1 MKKKT
6 KTIRKGLSI
15 FLVLLIVTQIL
26 PLQVLAENITDAI
39 AHKEFIEDVVNNP
52 TSVEDDSNAEI
63 LYEVEEKRDE
73 YTKVYKKSDG
83 SYTAVMTEE
92 PLHYLYN
99 GEWEEINNS
108 MSLNGNLYTNLDNLF
123 NVELPETIDSNE
135 NLTVEKDGYELSFS
149 VDEIEESSA
158 TVENNVVVSDTNIAV
173 ADEAISQTQSSVTY
187 NDVAENTDLQ
197 YIVTPNSIKENI
209 IVSNKESVKDTYTFT
224 FETNGLNAEKLDDG
238 SVVFKD
244 ENDEIKF
251 RIPRPIMTDS
261 SLAFSYD
268 IGVTLIEDENG
279 TVALEYSPSS
289 EWINDSDRT
298 YPITIDPAI
307 MVENSDV
314 SWVED
319 TWVAF
324 DSSNSNIQNANGYN
338 DCIAVL
344 ANQTATDDSGN
355 IVGVHSEIYTKFNI
369 NALKSL
375 GDDIVFTEVQ
385 YLFVG
390 ATADG
395 KALAKEIK
403 EYPTTENEVINLS
416 NVTYNT
422 KPTLYDEVIDYYTSP
437 YSLKNGGSTDFS
449 YIHFNITKQLNKWY
463 AGDVNNGFAVV
474 AGNEE
479 YTGLFVLNGVSASSS
494 DTNTYTTSIVLDYV
508 DMGGYNENLNYHTQS
523 AGRAGTGY
531 VNDFT
536 QQLSVIRDDVVI
548 DEKIPLAIGM
558 TYNSVAFEKIKS
570 LNYNNMLAYGNNWL
584 PNFLRAYLAYDEDKF
599 TYYTDTGSTIDFI
612 RSTDNLGNI
621 TFTESYSNEHENHDY
636 SVEYYP
642 PSNGNDSYYTVIRPD
657 GLVER
662 FNNNGL
668 LVSLSNPNSTE
679 EAILVSYDSKLRIDN
694 MVIGSAYKAE
704 YKYDN
709 DNLLSEIEIKSVTSP
724 LAEPYKITYTYDN
737 SNNLIGVKSYNGELF
752 EYSYDNNNNMTSMTY
767 VKKYRVEYE
776 YDTNGKIKKVTE
788 QEYNETDYVV
798 GNKITYDRLSSTQIK
813 ITNGNKC
820 EIYQFSNKGSLMY
833 KLDGAQT
840 IHSTLSSE
848 SNLVKNGGFQNG
860 LQEWTTT
867 NVSQTTQSTINE
879 ETVFAVEF
887 PGGTDEENVIYQT
900 ISIDGKKNDTIAV
913 AGWLKGCFV
922 NSSTNNSTLNNIIME
937 SNDLKVLNFTN
948 DRYAQIEVAYQYKIT
963 EDNQEKFIDERVV
976 IPFPENISDWQYTSG
991 GFTLKGDC
999 ETITLFIRYS
1009 KNANKAYFS
1018 NIELIKNDGYELKY
1032 NDGQLSGM
1040 SLGLRD
1046 VISYT
1051 YNTEGYVTSVTYND
1065 SDNKKTVIKI
1075 EYQNNS
1081 KPTQIKKNGK
1091 TKYTFSYTNGVNSSI
1106 LSADNRIIRYA
1117 DDFGN
1122 LSSFTNSYFYS
1133 IKNGNGNPVEM
1144 FDGKEYKTKL
1154 YDVDYDVYGTSVEK
1168 SEVFVENNKA
1178 ISINS
1183 TQDWYGR
1190 RSSNIISTKND
1201 LVKVESTFGYDE
1213 ENTEFDTLNQ
1223 VKIYSNKIHSENEEE
1238 IFPNSESFFYEYDEN
1253 GNIIKEYDYIS
1264 ENSMELRYSY
1274 SYDSDNRLIRY
1285 DDSVS
1290 NPRRSYSFEY
1300 DNNGNLASK
1309 STYEY
1314 TQPGN
1319 ALDELL
1325 STEFYNTIPT
1335 LLDDATLTWNGQQ
1348 LESYEISDDNNITT
1362 RVEYCYDENG
1372 LMTEKKVYVDNV
1384 LNETYCYTWT
1394 YGKLANQVY
1403 IKEGTQ
1409 QTKHTIKYI
1418 YDSFNSVQ
1426 GFILDHT
1433 ETFLFLKNLFGDI
1446 IGLVDNAGNIVVSYE
1461 YTPWGVPTI
1470 TCDNIEISSEDILKM
1485 LPLSYRSCCYD
1496 YYSGLYYV
1504 EGRYYNPKV
1513 GNFINSSGT
1522 GNSGWSEIPSNYSL
1536 FSYWENHP
1544 LWYVDSDIRETLNTN
1559 SIANYLHNK
1568 QVTNNLTG
1576 YFESNN
1582 GFIFNQRANEMHQYR
1597 FGFNHVGN
1605 VGCGLVATYNTLLLL
1620 DNQTDSHNIIPM
1632 YFHDV
1637 IREYEQIGLFAYNMG
1652 VHPFA
1657 TAQFFI
1663 KKNYDVNIIFSDFDD
1678 IVDDENIE
1686 NIVNIMHYTHRYG
1699 THYVAIEYENPKFK
1713 GYNAFCNKATF
1724 DEFDSIATLYDKEKD
1739 NTYQGKILISISK

>member
-6 KTIRKGLSI
+6 KTMCKALSV
-15 FLVLLIVTQIL
+15 FLAFLIVVQIL
-26 PLQVLAENITDAI
+26 PLQVLAESVTDAI
-39 AHKEFIEDVVNNP
+39 AHKEFIEDVLNNP
-52 TSVEDDSNAEI
+52 TSEDNVSDAEI

-73 YTKVYKKSDG
+73 HTKVYKKSDG
-83 SYTAVMTEE
+83 TYTAVKTVE
-92 PLHYLYN
+92 PLHYLKDDV
-99 GEWEEINNS
+99 WEEINNS
-108 MSLNGNLYTNLDNLF
+108 MSLNGSLYTNLDNLF

-149 VDEIEESSA
+149 VDNIEESSA
-158 TVENNVVVSDTNIAV
+158 IVENDIVVSDTNITV
-173 ADEAISQTQSSVTY
+173 ADEAIAQTQSSVTY

-324 DSSNSNIQNANGYN
+324 DSSDSDIQNGNGYN
-338 DCIAVL
+338 DCLAIL
-344 ANQTATDDSGN
+344 ANRTTTDNDGN
-355 IVGVHSEIYTKFNI
+355 PQQFNSEIYTKFNI
-369 NALKSL
+369 DVLKSL
-375 GDDIVFTEVQ
+375 GNNIVFTEVQ
-385 YLFVG
+385 YLFAG
-390 ATADG
+390 ASADG
-395 KALAKEIK
+395 NALAKKISS
-403 EYPTTENEVINLS
+403 PIDLTT
-416 NVTYNT
+416 VTYAT
-422 KPTLYDEVIDYYTSP
+422 KPTLDDEVIDYYTSP
-437 YSLKNGGSTDFS
+437 YSLEKDGSADFS
-449 YIHFNITKQLNKWY
+449 YIHFNITKPLNEWY
-463 AGDVNNGFAVV
+463 AGDIDNNGFAVV
-474 AGNEE
+474 SGNEE
-479 YTGLFVLNGVSASSS
+479 YAGLFVLNGVASSSS
-494 DTNTYTTSIVLDYV
+494 DTTTYTTAIVMDYV

-621 TFTESYSNEHENHDY
+621 TFTESYSSEHGNHNY

-642 PSNGNDSYYTVIRPD
+642 PSDGNDSYYTIIRPD

-668 LVSLSNPNSTE
+668 LVSLSNSNATE

-704 YKYDN
+704 YKYGDN
-709 DNLLSEIEIKSVTSP
+709 NLLSKIEIKSITSP
-724 LAEPYKITYTYDN
+724 SAKPATITYRYDS
-737 SNNLIGVKSYNGELF
+737 SNNLIEVNSYDGELF

-767 VKKYRVEYE
+767 IKKYRVEYV

-788 QEYNETDYVV
+788 QEYNETDYVA
-798 GNKITYDRLSSTQIK
+798 GNIITYDRLSSTQIK

-833 KLDGAQT
+833 KLDGAQP

-887 PGGTDEENVIYQT
+887 PGGTDAENVIYQT

-963 EDNQEKFIDERVV
+963 EDNQEKIIDERVV
-976 IPFPENISDWQYTSG
+976 IPFSEHLYDWQYISD

-1018 NIELIKNDGYELKY
+1018 NLELIKNDGYKLKY
-1032 NDGQLSGM
+1032 DSNGQLSGM

-1046 VISYT
+1046 IISYT
-1051 YNTEGYVTSVTYND
+1051 YNADGYVNSVTYTD
-1065 SDNKKTVIKI
+1065 SDNKKTVTEI

-1081 KPTQIKKNGK
+1081 KPTQIKENGK

-1122 LSSFTNSYFYS
+1122 LSSFTNNRFYS
-1133 IKNGNGNPVEM
+1133 IKNENGNPVEM
-1144 FDGKEYKTKL
+1144 FDGKEYRIGL
-1154 YDVDYDVYGTSVEK
+1154 YDVDYNIYGTSTEK
-1168 SEVFVENNKA
+1168 SEVFVENNNA
-1178 ISINS
+1178 INISS

-1213 ENTEFDTLNQ
+1213 ENTEFDAMNQ
-1223 VKIYSNKIHSENEEE
+1223 VKIYTNNIYSETRNDG
-1238 IFPNSESFFYEYDEN
+1238 FPNNKSFSYEYDEKS
-1253 GNIIKEYDYIS
+1253 NIIKEYDYLS
-1264 ENSMELRYSY
+1264 KNSMELRYSY
-1274 SYDSDNRLIRY
+1274 AYDLDNRLIRY
-1285 DDSVS
+1285 NDNVS
-1290 NPRRSYSFEY
+1290 EPNRSYSYEY
-1300 DNNGNLASK
+1300 DSDGNLVSK
-1309 STYEY
+1309 STYTY
-1314 TQPGN
+1314 TP
-1319 ALDELL
+1319 LETELGEPI
-1325 STEFYNTIPT
+1325 STEYYNAIPT
-1335 LLDDATLTWNGQQ
+1335 SLDDAILTWNGQQ
-1348 LESYEISDDNNITT
+1348 LESYEITDDNNITT
-1362 RVEYCYDENG
+1362 RLEYCYDENG

-1384 LNETYCYTWT
+1384 LNETYYYTWA

-1409 QTKHTIKYI
+1409 QAKHTIKYV

-1485 LPLSYRSCCYD
+1485 LPLSYRGCCYD

-1522 GNSGWSEIPSNYSL
+1522 GNSGLSEIPSNYSL

-1544 LWYVDSDIRETLNTN
+1544 LWYVDSDIRETLNAN

-1582 GFIFNQRANEMHQYR
+1582 GFIFNQRADEMHQYR
-1597 FGFNHVGN
+1597 FGFNQVGN
-1605 VGCGLVATYNTLLLL
+1605 VGCGLVATYNALLLL
-1620 DNQTDSHNIIPM
+1620 ENQTESHNIIPM

-1637 IREYEQIGLFAYNMG
+1637 IRECEQIGLFAYNMG

-1663 KKNYDVNIIFSDFDD
+1663 QKNYDVNISFSNFDG
-1678 IVDDENIE
+1678 IVNDENIE
-1686 NIVNIMHYTHRYG
+1686 NIVNIMHYTHGGG
-1699 THYVAIEYENPKFK
+1699 THYVAIKYENQKFK
-1713 GYNAFCNKATF
+1713 GYNAFCNKKTF
-1724 DEFDSIATLYDKEKD
+1724 DEFDSIATLKNGN
-1739 NTYQGKILISISK
+1739 NTYQGKILISISEKQ